1 MFNGLSIFICLC
13 AMYQLSTHPCVF
25 AWCICWERLNLLF
38 CVGAFA
44 EGRSV
49 EAQIAP
55 SLRSRCCA
63 LPAARDL
70 LVTSREGL
78 VSRWGSQLPHD
89 RKRAITED
97 KFNSA
102 LNDKWSNRSLS
113 GSRYDHL
120 GSPLSPPIGAR
131 QCPRPS
137 TNSTN
142 G

>member
-1 MFNGLSIFICLC
+1 MGFPPNLVPLIVKFNNCSPNYVQWVIYLHLLVCNVSTINSSLCICLV
-13 AMYQLSTHPCVF
+13 H
-25 AWCICWERLNLLF
+25 LLGAAQFTF

-113 GSRYDHL
+113 GS
-120 GSPLSPPIGAR
+120 
-131 QCPRPS
+131 
-137 TNSTN
+137 
-142 G
+142 